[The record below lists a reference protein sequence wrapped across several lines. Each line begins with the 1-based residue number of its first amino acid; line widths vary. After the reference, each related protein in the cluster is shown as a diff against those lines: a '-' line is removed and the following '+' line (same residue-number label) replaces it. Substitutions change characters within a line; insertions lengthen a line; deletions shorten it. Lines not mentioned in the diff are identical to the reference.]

1 MTSYWPTCDATI
13 FPRILTRARALETIE
28 INRLLT
34 KRQRRREAVSE
45 RVGII
50 IANLLAL
57 ASLIVSILKH
67 T

>member
-45 RVGII
+45 LVGII